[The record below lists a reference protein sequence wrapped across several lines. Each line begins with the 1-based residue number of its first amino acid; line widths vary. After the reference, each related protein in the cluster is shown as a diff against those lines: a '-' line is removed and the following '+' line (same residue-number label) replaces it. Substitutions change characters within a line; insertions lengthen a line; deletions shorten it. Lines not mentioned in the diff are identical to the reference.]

1 MVSGLLRLRGMSQRK
16 TAPPVNQYPEVRE
29 YMSPAVHTIGPTS
42 SLSKAVKA
50 MREHQIRHL
59 PVVDREQVV
68 GVLSQRDIL
77 IMESLP
83 GVNPTEVRVDEAMVR
98 DVFTASP
105 ETPVGEVVETMLER
119 KLGSTIV
126 CEGDRV
132 LGVFTTTDALR
143 ALHDLLERR

>member
-1 MVSGLLRLRGMSQRK
+1 MSHSK
-16 TAPPVNQYPEVRE
+16 PTHQYPEIRA
-29 YMSPAVHTIGPTS
+29 YMTAAPYTVGPAT
-42 SLSKAVKA
+42 SLSKAVKT
-50 MREHQIRHL
+50 MREHQVRHL
-59 PVVDREQVV
+59 PVVDRDQVV

-83 GVNPTEVRVDEAMVR
+83 GVNPTEVRVEEAMVR
-98 DVFTASP
+98 DVFTAGP
-105 ETPVGEVVETMLER
+105 QTPVGEVVETMVDR

-126 CEGDRV
+126 AEDGRV

>member
-1 MVSGLLRLRGMSQRK
+1 LLGSLGMGRHRNNS
-16 TAPPVNQYPEVRE
+16 APPVRQYPEVQE
-29 YMSPAVHTIGPTS
+29 YMTPAPHTIAPTS
-42 SLSKAVKA
+42 SLSRAVKM
-50 MREHQIRHL
+50 MRDHQVRHL
-59 PVVDREQVV
+59 PVIDAGRVV

-98 DVFTASP
+98 EVFAAPPQTPIGDVVAA
-105 ETPVGEVVETMLER
+105 MLER
-119 KLGSTIV
+119 KLGSVIV

-143 ALHDLLERR
+143 ALHALLERP

>member
-1 MVSGLLRLRGMSQRK
+1 MTMSQHKR
-16 TAPPVNQYPEVRE
+16 AEPMHQYPEIRQ
-29 YMSPAVHTIGPTS
+29 YMTAAPITVGPAT
-42 SLSKAVKA
+42 SLSKAVKT
-50 MREHQIRHL
+50 MREHQVRHL
-59 PVVDREQVV
+59 PVVDRDRVV

-98 DVFTASP
+98 DVFTAGP
-105 ETPVGEVVETMLER
+105 RTPVGEVVETMIDR

-126 CEGDRV
+126 ADDGHV

-143 ALHDLLERR
+143 ALHDLLERG